1 MFIKKIS
8 ANKKKKMKEDFVLS
22 CLLNKNNLYRHQ
34 LCICVLQNSGAQCMI
49 YKNGMSD
56 KDLNF

>member
-1 MFIKKIS
+1 
-8 ANKKKKMKEDFVLS
+8 MKEDFVLS